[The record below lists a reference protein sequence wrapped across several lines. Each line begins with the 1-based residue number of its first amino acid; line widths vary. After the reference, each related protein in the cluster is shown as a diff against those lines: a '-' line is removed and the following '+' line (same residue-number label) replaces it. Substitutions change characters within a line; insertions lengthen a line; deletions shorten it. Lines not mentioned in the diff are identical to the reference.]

1 MSETTDTPAPGLD
14 PREEAYCLAR
24 ARGVTIVDA
33 AREAGICEKTAHVWN
48 KKPEIA
54 ARIDDLLAPITA
66 EVMRHFRAH
75 ALRAAERVTEC
86 MEPGR
91 GGATGE
97 LNLKAALATLRF
109 VGAEPASKTD
119 LTVLTSTKV
128 YLVDAA
134 GETPMDEV

>member
-1 MSETTDTPAPGLD
+1 MTTSETAPPSRLTPQQ
-14 PREEAYCLAR
+14 ETYCLAR
-24 ARGVTIVDA
+24 AAGKNGKEA
-33 AREAGICEKTAHVWN
+33 AEIAGIAERTSWDWN
-48 KKPEIA
+48 ADPAIQ
-54 ARIDDLLAPITA
+54 ARIDELQQPVKDAVL
-66 EVMRHFRAH
+66 RHFRAH
-75 ALRAAERVTEC
+75 ALRAAERVTQC

-91 GGATGE
+91 AGATGD